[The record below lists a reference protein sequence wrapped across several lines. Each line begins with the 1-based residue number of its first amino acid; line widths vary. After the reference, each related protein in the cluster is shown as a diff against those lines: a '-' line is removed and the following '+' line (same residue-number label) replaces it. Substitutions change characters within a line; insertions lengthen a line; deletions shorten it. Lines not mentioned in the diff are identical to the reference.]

1 MYGKMQASGL
11 IAIIPFTGS
20 DIYTWK
26 AGIPEGCGILFTNM
40 AGNTPFHKAIRMNV
54 SQVIL

>member
-1 MYGKMQASGL
+1 MHASGL
-11 IAIIPFTGS
+11 IAIVPFTGS

-26 AGIPEGCGILFTNM
+26 AGIPEDCDIPFTNM
-40 AGNTPFHKAIRMNV
+40 AGNTPSHKAIRMNV